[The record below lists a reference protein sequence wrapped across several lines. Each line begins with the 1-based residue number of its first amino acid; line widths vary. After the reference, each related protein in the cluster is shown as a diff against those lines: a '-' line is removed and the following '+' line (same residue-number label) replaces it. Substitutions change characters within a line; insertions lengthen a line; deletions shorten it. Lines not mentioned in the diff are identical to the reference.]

1 MLCMNMKW
9 FVEITKGISIRISFN
24 DDQDEAAGIWRSKS
38 IESLHDFRKAVAIR
52 ILHRVMENIL
62 KEKYSVIRIDPILSE
77 IVDTLVDPIPEAL
90 QLVRYVLNAPHE
102 TKILL
107 AVDEIAKTT
116 NEKTNL
122 FSKDNL

>member
-1 MLCMNMKW
+1 
-9 FVEITKGISIRISFN
+9 
-24 DDQDEAAGIWRSKS
+24 
-38 IESLHDFRKAVAIR
+38 VAIR

-90 QLVRYVLNAPHE
+90 ELVRDVLHAPHE

-107 AVDEIAKTT
+107 TVDEIAKTT